1 VLQTVGAG
9 RRKVPQA
16 VACVFLLTQSNVW
29 LAYCDPGICMW
40 LPADTS
46 NFCLLLYAVPAAAC
60 RIFVHHYTE
69 FMEASG
75 FDAAA
80 ECLNGLIADYR
91 RADSA
96 GPAPVVRMRPR
107 GLTFL

>member
-1 VLQTVGAG
+1 
-9 RRKVPQA
+9 
-16 VACVFLLTQSNVW
+16 
-29 LAYCDPGICMW
+29 
-40 LPADTS
+40 
-46 NFCLLLYAVPAAAC
+46 
-60 RIFVHHYTE
+60 
-69 FMEASG
+69 MEAAG